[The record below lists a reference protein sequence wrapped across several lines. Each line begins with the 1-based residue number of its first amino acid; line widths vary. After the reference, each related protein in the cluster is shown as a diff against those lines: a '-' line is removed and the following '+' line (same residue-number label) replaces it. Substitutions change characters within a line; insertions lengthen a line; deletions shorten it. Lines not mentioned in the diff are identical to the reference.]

1 MWRGNRQPTFILLTT
16 SIPENDHRAPLTNPR
31 EHSYISSTPETLSNH
46 YGFSLQIPSVIYESI
61 PRTIALRFWVSPVV
75 SLCRRVPDQSHQLL
89 YYLPTMPV
97 DLSIGTKMGANA
109 LDLARA
115 AQMAVQPLK
124 DDATNMAIRINIA
137 AERIAQVA
145 KNLEKFVYTVP
156 IPQFPAAM
164 PTTMRVD

>member
-1 MWRGNRQPTFILLTT
+1 
-16 SIPENDHRAPLTNPR
+16 
-31 EHSYISSTPETLSNH
+31 
-46 YGFSLQIPSVIYESI
+46 
-61 PRTIALRFWVSPVV
+61 
-75 SLCRRVPDQSHQLL
+75 
-89 YYLPTMPV
+89 MPV